1 MKRCVYGNI
10 FIKLH
15 DFFVY
20 SFITINN
27 VDKKYVV
34 SFISMLILS
43 DVDNVVLFHHNN
55 VNYM

>member
-1 MKRCVYGNI
+1 MAIYLSNYMT
-10 FIKLH
+10 
-15 DFFVY
+15 FFVY

>member
-15 DFFVY
+15 VY

-43 DVDNVVLFHHNN
+43 DVDHVVLFHHNN